1 MTIVRTPTEYRAALR
16 EIEYL
21 WGSEPGTDEDK
32 RLEEY
37 LLAVDQ
43 YEQFPNVA
51 LDKQLIA

>member
-21 WGSEPGTDEDK
+21 WGSEPGTDEGK

-37 LLAVDQ
+37 LSAVDQ
-43 YEQFPNVA
+43 YEQLSNVA
-51 LDKQLIA
+51 LEKQHIT